1 MEKVKEKIVTKTWLE
16 ARELIK
22 TRQFEKAEQVLD
34 KGILLL
40 TQFTI
45 DGYGDKDL
53 LEEVKMEVWKERF
66 WIAIENH
73 IWTKRPDYE
82 KNWKF

>member
-1 MEKVKEKIVTKTWLE
+1 MKKPKGIVTKTWLE
-16 ARELIK
+16 VRELIK
-22 TRQFEKAEQVLD
+22 TKQLEKAEQVLD

-45 DGYGDKDL
+45 NGYGDKDL
-53 LEEVKMEVWKERF
+53 LEGVKMEVWKERF
-66 WIAIENH
+66 WVTTENH
-73 IWTKRPDYE
+73 IWPTRPDYE

>member
-53 LEEVKMEVWKERF
+53 LEEVKMEV
-66 WIAIENH
+66 
-73 IWTKRPDYE
+73 
-82 KNWKF
+82 

>member
-1 MEKVKEKIVTKTWLE
+1 MKKPKEIVTKTWLE

-22 TRQFEKAEQVLD
+22 ARQFEEAEQVLD

-40 TQFTI
+40 TQFTM

-53 LEEVKMEVWKERF
+53 LEGVKMEVWKERF
-66 WIAIENH
+66 WIATENH
-73 IWTKRPDYE
+73 IWPTRPDYA

>member
-1 MEKVKEKIVTKTWLE
+1 MKKPKEIVTKTWLE

-22 TRQFEKAEQVLD
+22 ARQFEEAEQVLD

-40 TQFTI
+40 TQFTM

-73 IWTKRPDYE
+73 IWPTRPDYT

>member
-1 MEKVKEKIVTKTWLE
+1 MKKPKGIVTRTWLE

-22 TRQFEKAEQVLD
+22 TEQLEKAEQILD

-40 TQFTI
+40 TQSTI

-53 LEEVKMEVWKERF
+53 LEGVKMEVWKERF
-66 WIAIENH
+66 WVTTENY
-73 IWTKRPDYE
+73 IWPTRLDYE